1 VKTLIWIV
9 MAACLAGIGFA
20 LRRLFQHQ
28 AERQRESEQRAAE
41 MLAEAI
47 RANTKNPGPIARD

>member
-1 VKTLIWIV
+1 